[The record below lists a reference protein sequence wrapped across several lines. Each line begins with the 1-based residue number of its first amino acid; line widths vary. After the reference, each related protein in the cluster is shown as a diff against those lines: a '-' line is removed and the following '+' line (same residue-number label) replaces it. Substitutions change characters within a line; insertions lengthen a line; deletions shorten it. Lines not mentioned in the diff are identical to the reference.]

1 MRHISDPSPPH
12 LRPISAIAPLG
23 GTGFFT
29 YLRAVTFQYSIIM
42 SKSNMLLGLAK
53 GKVGDLVFYRDGGE
67 QRTRTR
73 VIPKNPRSEAQ
84 MAQRV
89 RMANVP
95 AFYRVMQ
102 AIMKDSFSNRPSN
115 QSGYNAFAR
124 GAIEVSPFLT
134 KEMALAGS
142 VLPAPYM
149 VSRGV
154 ISSLPYQIATSEKLP
169 SPKISLRAV
178 HGAPSTFGAL
188 SQAILSDYPQLQEGD
203 TLTFVSVAFS
213 VGEFGDSL
221 DIYKANAYTYQL
233 VLDSTSNVE
242 IPSNELNVSLD
253 GFAPVFSIDEDNL
266 AVAIVVSRKLADGTL
281 QTSTDALVLNDTA
294 GALYESYRTEQALS
308 AAIESYGRG
317 EDSVL
322 RK

>member
-1 MRHISDPSPPH
+1 
-12 LRPISAIAPLG
+12 
-23 GTGFFT
+23 
-29 YLRAVTFQYSIIM
+29 
-42 SKSNMLLGLAK
+42 MLLGLAK

-89 RMANVP
+89 RLANVP

-102 AIMKDSFSNRPSN
+102 GIMKDSFSNRPSN

-134 KEMALAGS
+134 KEMALAGC

-154 ISSLPYQIATSEKLP
+154 ISSLPYEVDATSSQSAPGLLVNFSDG
-169 SPKISLRAV
+169 SPTTI
-178 HGAPSTFGAL
+178 GGL
-188 SQAILSDYPQLQEGD
+188 SKGILSSFAQLQEGD
-203 TLTFVSVAFS
+203 ILTFVSVAFS
-213 VGEFGDSL
+213 VDEFGDSL

-242 IPSNELNVSLD
+242 ISTDELSVSLN
-253 GFAPVFSIDEDNL
+253 GFAPIFPIDEDAF

-281 QTSTDALVLNDTA
+281 QTSTAALVLSDA
-294 GALYESYRTEQALS
+294 AEALYESYRTEQALS

-317 EDSVL
+317 EDSIL

>member
-1 MRHISDPSPPH
+1 
-12 LRPISAIAPLG
+12 
-23 GTGFFT
+23 
-29 YLRAVTFQYSIIM
+29 
-42 SKSNMLLGLAK
+42 MLLGLAK

-89 RMANVP
+89 RLANVP

-102 AIMKDSFSNRPSN
+102 GIMKDSFSNRPSN

-124 GAIEVSPFLT
+124 SAIEVSPFLT

-154 ISSLPYQIATSEKLP
+154 ISSLPYHVATEYGQS
-169 SPKISLRAV
+169 SPALSMDF
-178 HGAPSTFGAL
+178 GDGTPTTFGAL
-188 SQAILSDYPQLQEGD
+188 SQAILSTFAQLQEGD
-203 TLTFVSVAFS
+203 IMTFVSVSFS
-213 VGEFGDSL
+213 VDEFGDSL

-233 VLDSTSNVE
+233 VLDSTSNVK
-242 IPSNELNVSLD
+242 IPTDDLSVSLD
-253 GFAPVFSIDEDNL
+253 GFAPVFSVDGDNL

-281 QTSTDALVLNDTA
+281 QTSTAALVLNDA
-294 GALYESYRTEQALS
+294 AEALYESYRTEQALS

-317 EDSVL
+317 EESIL

>member
-1 MRHISDPSPPH
+1 
-12 LRPISAIAPLG
+12 
-23 GTGFFT
+23 
-29 YLRAVTFQYSIIM
+29 
-42 SKSNMLLGLAK
+42 MLLGLAK

-89 RMANVP
+89 RLANVP

-102 AIMKDSFSNRPSN
+102 GIMKDSFSNRPSN

-124 GAIEVSPFLT
+124 SAIEVSPFLT

-154 ISSLPYQIATSEKLP
+154 ISSLPYEVDTTSSQPAPGLLVSFSDG
-169 SPKISLRAV
+169 SPTTI
-178 HGAPSTFGAL
+178 GGL
-188 SQAILSDYPQLQEGD
+188 SEGILSNFAQLQEGD

-213 VGEFGDSL
+213 VDEFGDSL

-242 IPSNELNVSLD
+242 IPTDELSVSLN
-253 GFAPVFSIDEDNL
+253 GFAPIFPIDEDAF

-281 QTSTDALVLNDTA
+281 QTSTAALVLSDA
-294 GALYESYRTEQALS
+294 AEALYESYRTEQALS

-317 EDSVL
+317 EESIL

>member
-1 MRHISDPSPPH
+1 
-12 LRPISAIAPLG
+12 
-23 GTGFFT
+23 
-29 YLRAVTFQYSIIM
+29 
-42 SKSNMLLGLAK
+42 MLLGLAK

-89 RMANVP
+89 RLANVP
-95 AFYRVMQ
+95 AFYRVLQ
-102 AIMKDSFSNRPSN
+102 GIIKDSFSNRPSN

-124 GAIEVSPFLT
+124 SAIEVSPFLT

-154 ISSLPYQIATSEKLP
+154 ISSLPYEVDTSAGQPAPGLLVDFSGG
-169 SPKISLRAV
+169 SPTTI
-178 HGAPSTFGAL
+178 GEL
-188 SQAILSDYPQLQEGD
+188 SEGLLSSFAQLQEGD
-203 TLTFVSVAFS
+203 ILTFVSVAFS
-213 VGEFGDSL
+213 VDEFGDSL

-242 IPSNELNVSLD
+242 IDTDELSVSLN
-253 GFAPVFSIDEDNL
+253 GFAPVFPIDEDAF
-266 AVAIVVSRKLADGTL
+266 AVAIVVSRKLSDGTL
-281 QTSTDALVLNDTA
+281 QTSTAALVLNDA
-294 GALYESYRTEQALS
+294 AAALYESYRTEEALS
-308 AAIESYGRG
+308 EAIESYGRG
-317 EDSVL
+317 EGSIL

>member
-1 MRHISDPSPPH
+1 M
-12 LRPISAIAPLG
+12 
-23 GTGFFT
+23 F
-29 YLRAVTFQYSIIM
+29 
-42 SKSNMLLGLAK
+42 LGLAK

-89 RMANVP
+89 RLANVP

-102 AIMKDSFSNRPSN
+102 GIMKDSFSNRPSN

-124 GAIEVSPFLT
+124 SAIEVSPFLT

-154 ISSLPYQIATSEKLP
+154 ISSLPCMFNSGVGFNYPMLP
-169 SPKISLRAV
+169 LAVPDSSPETI
-178 HGAPSTFGAL
+178 GAW
-188 SQAILSDYPQLQEGD
+188 SQLILSTYPQLQEGD
-203 TLTFVSVAFS
+203 VLTFVNVVFS
-213 VGEFGDSL
+213 VEESSDTPDVHRASFDA
-221 DIYKANAYTYQL
+221 YKL
-233 VLDSTSNVE
+233 VLDSTSNVAVDNTE
-242 IPSNELNVSLD
+242 IK
-253 GFAPVFSIDEDNL
+253 FAPSGFSPIMRSAGENI
-266 AVAIVVSRKLADGTL
+266 ACAIIVSRKLADGTM
-281 QTSTDALVLNDTA
+281 QTSTATLVLDEDA
-294 GALYESYRTEQALS
+294 ESLYERYRTEQALS

-317 EDSVL
+317 EESIL